1 MAYPTPAGLPVVFEK
16 FLDTGDDLLYNIL
29 LALGGTMADVK
40 QIFKDTTDDL
50 LYAILL
56 RLDGTVTI
64 DPGDGSFDASGRISA
79 LTCYSEQ
86 PQILNFGTA
95 PGLDDLAAGI
105 VIVPEVFYDVNF
117 GLTNPTGTIWY
128 VTGNNDLT
136 IKIRR

>member
-1 MAYPTPAGLPVVFEK
+1 MAYPTPAGLPVVFENY
-16 FLDTGDDLLYNIL
+16 LDTGDDLLYNIL

-40 QIFKDTTDDL
+40 PIFKDTTDDL

-64 DPGDGSFDASGRISA
+64 DPGDGGFNASGFIATLS
-79 LTCYSEQ
+79 LTAENAQ
-86 PQILNFGTA
+86 VIDIGTT
-95 PGLDDLAAGI
+95 PGGNDILAAE
-105 VIVPEVFYDVNF
+105 VIAAEQWTD
-117 GLTNPTGTIWY
+117 LTLNVTNDTGTTWY